1 MLGQPLPPK
10 ELFTVDISRI
20 PPAYFAE
27 SIQALSFSTWEA
39 SCCVVFIFE
48 KDFLSAPFTRIW
60 ERVSFILVYWND
72 WRHRFI
78 TRESS
83 STTAQEI
90 AAMRKGRQANVLSA
104 LIRREIN
111 CGRTNDHNLLLSYGE
126 DSSVMSCYR
135 SKVRFF
141 FALVILP
148 VTVDWRN
155 VVVFMSIFTSCWRLC
170 DVFSVSLSKYKSLWP
185 NLIISLYSDF
195 QNDLFCVPSFLHV
208 HHIFWQS
215 FPAFFTI

>member
-141 FALVILP
+141 LPLSFYRSLLIGVMLLFSCRSSRLVEDC
-148 VTVDWRN
+148 VT
-155 VVVFMSIFTSCWRLC
+155 FSLFLSQSINRFDQTL
-170 DVFSVSLSKYKSLWP
+170 
-185 NLIISLYSDF
+185 
-195 QNDLFCVPSFLHV
+195 
-208 HHIFWQS
+208 
-215 FPAFFTI
+215 